1 MDKNRKNMPKHAE
14 IMKLTVPTGTRGYRN
29 AVVHFHI
36 SIPIWSQSCL
46 RSLIKAPLPVVPSN
60 WSAVMF
66 SDPINP
72 AP

>member
-1 MDKNRKNMPKHAE
+1 MQRRNDDTESTNWNSRD
-14 IMKLTVPTGTRGYRN
+14 YRN

-36 SIPIWSQSCL
+36 SFHLVTIPSCL